1 MKTILLIES
10 DDSLRRRFRKFLEF
24 ADFRVIALHD
34 EKAACD
40 FLQNQPIDIDL
51 VILGVGPDGN
61 GSLNV
66 LLDELS
72 NTRVLLTTTAESPL
86 MDAPYPFLPK
96 PVPPERLVSKAQ
108 QLLLHRTARA

>member
-10 DDSLRRRFRKFLEF
+10 DDSVRRRFRKFLEF
-24 ADFRVIALHD
+24 AAFRVIALQN

-40 FLQNQPIDIDL
+40 FLQNQPTDIDL

-61 GSLNV
+61 GTLNI
-66 LLDELS
+66 LLDGLG
-72 NTRVLLTTTAESPL
+72 NTRVLLTTTVESPL
-86 MDAPYPFLPK
+86 LDTPYPSLLK

-108 QLLLHRTARA
+108 QLLLHRAVRA